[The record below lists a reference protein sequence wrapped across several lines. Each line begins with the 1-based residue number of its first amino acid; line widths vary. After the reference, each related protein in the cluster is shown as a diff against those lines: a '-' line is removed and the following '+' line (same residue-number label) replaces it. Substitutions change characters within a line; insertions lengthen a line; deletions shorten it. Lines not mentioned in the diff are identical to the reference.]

1 MAQERW
7 MADVVR
13 ETTTVAI
20 IGAGPAGVTLANLLR
35 SADIPCVVVERQ
47 SRSYVEQRQR
57 AGVLEHHA
65 ARIFEEWGLADRV
78 LADAAFDGFVEIRVD
93 GAARFLNVAELAG
106 GRHSRLL
113 PQQFLVRRLISAFL
127 EDGGDLRFEAA
138 DVALHDVD
146 GVRPMVTYRD
156 ESGVEH
162 EIACDY
168 VAGCDGFHGV
178 SRRSVPEGELNTYTY
193 DHGIGWFTVLADVP
207 APRHPLFAVSSH
219 GFSAQFARGPRA
231 SRFYLQCPP
240 GDDLEKW
247 SDERIWEQLRLRL
260 GDDALP
266 DGPITEK
273 AVVDM
278 RSFVVDP
285 MSYGRLFL
293 VGDAAHIINPM
304 GGKGMNLALFDADV
318 LARGL
323 RAAVRDGDD
332 EPLRSYSA
340 TCLRRTWNF
349 QEFSRWMT
357 EMLHDSGDTA
367 TAGPFRREVARARLD
382 RLFTSGTAAASF
394 ADMMA
399 GTG

>member
-1 MAQERW
+1 

-20 IGAGPAGVTLANLLR
+20 IGAGPAGLTLANLLR
-35 SADIPCVVVERQ
+35 SAGVACVVVERQ
-47 SRSYVEQRQR
+47 SQSYVEQRQR
-57 AGVLEHHA
+57 AGVLEHHTA
-65 ARIFEEWGLADRV
+65 QIFEKWGLADRV
-78 LADAAFDGFVEIRVD
+78 LADAASDGFVEIRVD
-93 GAARFLNVAELAG
+93 GTPRHLNIGELAG
-106 GRHSRLL
+106 GRSSRLM
-113 PQQFLVRRLISAFL
+113 PQQFLVKRLISVFL

-146 GVRPMVTYRD
+146 SDRPTVTYRD
-156 ESGVEH
+156 GSGVPH
-162 EIACDY
+162 EIECDY

-178 SRRSVPEGELNTYTY
+178 SRQSVPDDVLTTYTY

-219 GFSAQFARGPRA
+219 GFAAQFARGPRA

-240 GDDLEKW
+240 GDDLAKW
-247 SDERIWEQLRLRL
+247 SDQRIWEQLRLRM
-260 GDDALP
+260 GDDGLP
-266 DGPITEK
+266 TGPITEK
-273 AVVDM
+273 TVVEM

-304 GGKGMNLALFDADV
+304 GGKGMNLALFDAEV
-318 LARGL
+318 LARSL
-323 RAAVRDGDD
+323 SAAVNDGDD

-357 EMLHDSGDTA
+357 EMLHDSGDVA

-382 RLFTSGTAAASF
+382 RLFTSGTAGASF